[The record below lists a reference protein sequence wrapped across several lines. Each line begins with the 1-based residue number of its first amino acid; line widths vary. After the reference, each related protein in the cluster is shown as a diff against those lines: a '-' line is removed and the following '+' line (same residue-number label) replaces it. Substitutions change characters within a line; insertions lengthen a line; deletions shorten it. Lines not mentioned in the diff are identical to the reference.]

1 MNLLPTYLSYI
12 KIGVSIISLLGS
24 YYVGTQQGYKN
35 RQPEIDSIRLDL
47 STSREE
53 YAKLVREY
61 QDATLKLQVAS
72 RTLADSA
79 TANTEKEVVV
89 VEKAVTKY
97 KDRVVSDG
105 KSCVLSRPAVDFI
118 NSLSD

>member
-1 MNLLPTYLSYI
+1 MLSPYLSYI
-12 KIGVSIISLLGS
+12 KIGVAVISLLGS
-24 YYVGTQQGYKN
+24 YYVGTQHGHKN
-35 RQPEIDSIRLDL
+35 RQPEVDSIRLEL

-61 QDATLKLQVAS
+61 QDATLRLQVAS

-97 KDRVVSDG
+97 KERVVSDG
-105 KSCVLSRPAVDFI
+105 KSCVLSKHAVDFI

>member
-1 MNLLPTYLSYI
+1 MNLLSPYLIYI
-12 KIGVSIISLLGS
+12 KIGVAIISLLGS
-24 YYVGTQQGYKN
+24 YYVGTQQGHKN

-47 STSREE
+47 STSRDE

-61 QDATLKLQVAS
+61 QDATLRLQVAS
-72 RTLADSA
+72 RALADSA

-97 KDRVVSDG
+97 KDRIVSDG
-105 KSCVLSRPAVDFI
+105 KACVLSKPAVDFI

>member
-1 MNLLPTYLSYI
+1 MNLLSPYLSYI
-12 KIGVSIISLLGS
+12 KIGVAIISLLVS
-24 YYVGTQQGYKN
+24 YYVGTQQGHKN
-35 RQPEIDSIRLDL
+35 RQPEIDSIRLEL

-61 QDATLKLQVAS
+61 QDATLRLQVAS
-72 RTLADSA
+72 RALADSA

-97 KDRVVSDG
+97 KDRIVSEG
-105 KSCVLSRPAVDFI
+105 KACVLSKPAVDFI